1 MRKRKLSPR
10 EIERRQQQREET
22 VVAGPWG
29 DMHEAK
35 RQSGLGR
42 SKISELIAEEKIR
55 SAKVGRRRLIHIPSL
70 LHYIDSRATGPPA
83 PGHQNLDEF
92 QPNKRRLAPAD
103 GSPTEDP

>member
-42 SKISELIAEEKIR
+42 STIAELIRQQKIR
-55 SAKVGRRRLIHIPSL
+55 SARVGRRRLVNLPSL
-70 LHYIDSRATGPPA
+70 LSYIEARAVGPAAPTKESEQLPA
-83 PGHQNLDEF
+83 AE
-92 QPNKRRLAPAD
+92 
-103 GSPTEDP
+103 

>member
-42 SKISELIAEEKIR
+42 STIAELIRQQKIR
-55 SAKVGRRRLIHIPSL
+55 SARVGRRRLVNLPSL
-70 LHYIDSRATGPPA
+70 LAFIDAVAVGPEA
-83 PGHQNLDEF
+83 PT
-92 QPNKRRLAPAD
+92 R
-103 GSPTEDP
+103 DP